1 MGVAGFKERGGGV
14 GWISL
19 SSTSL
24 LCGPISMSTVGM
36 DDDIW
41 LYAAG
46 LWSKYKTSVDEQ
58 QKVKFTSSEQT
69 NQPCFNKE
77 QYLTVVGQAHPH
89 CILGSSRVENDN
101 FTINTCRARLDYNLM
116 EHAPD

>member
-19 SSTSL
+19 SSTRL

-46 LWSKYKTSVDEQ
+46 LLSKYKTSVDEM
-58 QKVKFTSSEQT
+58 
-69 NQPCFNKE
+69 NNKKSNSL
-77 QYLTVVGQAHPH
+77 QVNKQINPVLTKG
-89 CILGSSRVENDN
+89 
-101 FTINTCRARLDYNLM
+101 NT
-116 EHAPD
+116 